1 MWRPSLVVRPAERR
15 DASAAFLTLFG
26 FVASHAMLETARD
39 AVFLAKVPSTHLP
52 WVFIAIAVLS
62 LAAADLQHRSARLGG
77 RLGLSAWTAVAGVI
91 TIAFWAL
98 LPAVGAGGVYALY
111 VWSGV
116 LTTLVLVHF
125 WTLLGTIFSITQAK
139 RVYGLVGAG
148 SVVGA
153 VAGSGAATAIARMTS
168 AHHLVLIA
176 GVGFLVTSLVPLRF
190 TRHAAPPAA
199 TAGGLTRGLVDDAR
213 LIARQPYPRKVA
225 VLLIAATVC
234 VTIADYLFK
243 TTVAAHVPPAE
254 LGMYLGAVAF
264 ALNVVSFVVQI
275 ALVGFVVRRLGVSA
289 ALAVLPL
296 LLVATGIGMIA
307 TGGLV
312 AALAIKGA
320 DGALRYSLHRTA
332 SELAFLPLGDDARR
346 RTKSFTDVVGQRGGQ
361 AVASLAILGLT
372 AAAAPRWVLAV
383 VLVGLAAIWLWTA
396 IALRAP
402 YLDLFRS
409 RLRDRRAHRDDL
421 GLDVA
426 SLETLV
432 RALDSEND
440 QEVLAALEVL
450 EREGKPRLIPVLILY
465 HPSDAVVERALEI
478 FTRARRDNVVPIID
492 RLADHPS
499 PRVRAATLAA
509 RSVLDPNAR
518 PLLMRLSFEESPE
531 VRATIV
537 VNLIASGELVGGEA
551 AERLAALMRH
561 GSVATKIALAD
572 AIGRRQAGGF
582 DAELLALLDGGDTR
596 DPRLRLAALRAIGRV
611 RPAAALPRVIAL
623 LGEEATRPDAQQV
636 LVDYGLPGFTA
647 LVAAIDDAAL
657 GSTCR
662 ARIPATIARFD
673 PDVAAVVLL
682 EWLTREKD
690 GAVRYHILRALE
702 RITRRVPSLVLD
714 RALLERTI
722 DATVSRA
729 YRYLD
734 RRIILTRGAEA
745 VPARATPGHAVL
757 VSLLRDKEQN
767 AIARLFGMIGLINRT
782 DDYTDIYRG
791 LSAPGRDARATSV
804 ELIEATLREPLR
816 SAVLGLVD
824 DLPDADRL
832 AASGRYHT
840 PLALDYVALLGR
852 MLGSTSESVRDLTV
866 FHIGELRLRELESA
880 VAALR
885 ATDSAEIPRTLEL
898 LAEGR

>member
-77 RLGLSAWTAVAGVI
+77 RVGLTAWTAVAGVI

-98 LPAVGAGGVYALY
+98 LPAVGAGGIYALY

-139 RVYGLVGAG
+139 RVYGLIGAG

-176 GVGFLVTSLVPLRF
+176 GVGFLLTSLVPLRF
-190 TRHAAPPAA
+190 TRHAAPAAA

-243 TTVAAHVPPAE
+243 TTVAAHVPPGE
-254 LGMYLGAVAF
+254 LGTYLGAVAF
-264 ALNVVSFVVQI
+264 ALNVVSFVVQV
-275 ALVGFVVRRLGVSA
+275 AVVGVIVRRLGVSA

-307 TGGLV
+307 TGGLI
-312 AALAIKGA
+312 AALAIKGV
-320 DGALRYSLHRTA
+320 DGGLRYSLHRTA

-361 AVASLAILGLT
+361 AVASIAILGLT

-383 VLVGLAAIWLWTA
+383 VLVALAAIWLWTA

-492 RLADHPS
+492 RLGDHPS

-509 RSVLDPNAR
+509 RSVLDADAR

-551 AERLAALMRH
+551 AERLTALMRH
-561 GSVATKIALAD
+561 GSVATKIALAE
-572 AIGRRQAGGF
+572 AIERRQASGF
-582 DAELLALLDGGDTR
+582 DAELLALLDGDAR
-596 DPRLRLAALRAIGRV
+596 DPQLRLAALRAIGRV

-657 GSTCR
+657 SPVCR

-682 EWLTREKD
+682 EWQTRERD

-714 RALLERTI
+714 RAVLERTI

-745 VPARATPGHAVL
+745 VPARATPGHGVL

-832 AASGRYHT
+832 AACGRYHT

-866 FHIGELRLRELESA
+866 FHIGELRLRELEPA

-885 ATDSAEIPRTLEL
+885 ATDSPEIPRTLEL
-898 LAEGR
+898 LAEAR